1 MSLYLRYNEF
11 YKEYKIC
18 DIIPDESIKIGHIQ
32 EKILSL
38 CSLMIYNIEYSEFI
52 LNDKEKHILGS
63 EKILFSD
70 TFENFL
76 KLNNIELADIKEIII
91 HDRKRDENGNV
102 IKNNV
107 YIDSYNKWFQL
118 EENENYIKRIN
129 SIFRGAQNTNINEP
143 LHNLLSNLLD
153 VRFDDINEF
162 QREQNRNDPPT
173 IEIPELP
180 EISELPSVENR
191 RYDFNPFLSNI
202 FMSNHIPFDYYN
214 SRNRNMSY
222 SPNSE
227 EDEPQSDPPDD
238 LQSDPQSN
246 LHGDPQSDPQSNLH
260 GDPPDDPPDDP
271 QSDPIENYLFD
282 NIETEPGNEDDP
294 QDDPQDDPPI
304 HISTRLNENFINNN
318 RIYVNRFPFYRNNL
332 NLFTEILTYNML
344 EVPIN
349 NIINTPINVGED
361 VTVALTDTEFDEIES
376 FEFKIDDNNKQN
388 IRNDC
393 LICLTDFCEDDQLK
407 KLKCNHCFHT
417 ECIKKWICHQSNKCP
432 ICRTEIAKGEP
443 KNI

>member
-1 MSLYLRYNEF
+1 MSLYLTYNEF
-11 YKEYKIC
+11 HKEYKIG
-18 DIIPDESIKIGHIQ
+18 DIITDELIKIGHIQ

-52 LNDKEKHILGS
+52 LNDEQKYILGS

-76 KLNNIELADIKEIII
+76 KINNIELCNIKEIVI

-102 IKNNV
+102 IKDNI

-129 SIFRGAQNTNINEP
+129 TIFRGTRDINLNEP

-153 VRFDDINEF
+153 VRFDDINQF
-162 QREQNRNDPPT
+162 QREQHDEQPEDEQGDEQDDSEQNSEYRSGHILSPLS

-180 EISELPSVENR
+180 EISELPRSENI

-202 FMSNHIPFDYYN
+202 FMSNHIPFNYYN
-214 SRNRNMSY
+214 RRSRNISY
-222 SPNSE
+222 SPDNE
-227 EDEPQSDPPDD
+227 NQTRNDPPGTPENELQTEPGDENDPTNNQEDLPRDPPSDIEPESDPP
-238 LQSDPQSN
+238 SDPPSD
-246 LHGDPQSDPQSNLH
+246 LPSDPPL
-260 GDPPDDPPDDP
+260 
-271 QSDPIENYLFD
+271 
-282 NIETEPGNEDDP
+282 ET
-294 QDDPQDDPPI
+294 
-304 HISTRLNENFINNN
+304 FINNH
-318 RIYVNRFPFYRNNL
+318 RIYVDRYPFYRNNL

-361 VTVALTDTEFDEIES
+361 VTVALTDVEFDEIES
-376 FEFKIDDNNKQN
+376 FEFKLEDNN
-388 IRNDC
+388 INDC
-393 LICLTDFCEDDQLK
+393 LICLTDFCEDDKLK
-407 KLKCNHCFHT
+407 KLKCNHCFHE
-417 ECIKKWICHQSNKCP
+417 ECIKQWICHQSNKCP